1 MNKILALKRIFSILT
16 TFITALCFSQ
26 NIDLSNEWEINSNFV
41 FAEGLDLLV
50 EENISNIPDIKGLII
65 LQNGKIIFEDYYNDS
80 FQQQTYNT
88 FSITKSFTST
98 LVGQLYDMGEIMHP
112 DSSMSNFF
120 PAMFSDQISYLGDY
134 SLHNALTMSTGY
146 YDWYWANYNT
156 VSTFDLLSMPYA
168 APGGFYYQGS
178 ACHINSHLIY
188 HNSGLTPYNFAQTH
202 LFPFLGIEN
211 PYWYHGN
218 DLEINDAAVG
228 LFLNLRDMVKLGQLY
243 LQNGLSIENS
253 NGLQVENQV
262 LSEEWIELSTSQQ
275 ISTWGVPDLPGYGYL
290 WWIPDTEGVYLA
302 WGAGGQYIAVIP
314 KYNLIIGT
322 HASRFDPQD
331 TRNLRSEILNTI
343 IPFFEISPVINTN
356 IYNNSDNLIITWESH
371 SHPELEYYK
380 IEFSDNP
387 NFLYNHEE
395 IFIDDNYFVFDQNQL
410 ENGIEYYFRVTAYT
424 SMGWSDHSDIIS
436 GTLEILETDVVN
448 ITSNNFSLDQ
458 NYPNPFNPIT
468 TLRYNLPKASQ
479 VNVSVYDMLG
489 NIVKNLVNKNQSSG
503 SKSIQWDA
511 TNNEGEVV
519 SAGVYIYMIKA
530 GDFSQ
535 TKKMILLK

>member
-1 MNKILALKRIFSILT
+1 
-16 TFITALCFSQ
+16 
-26 NIDLSNEWEINSNFV
+26 
-41 FAEGLDLLV
+41 
-50 EENISNIPDIKGLII
+50 
-65 LQNGKIIFEDYYNDS
+65 
-80 FQQQTYNT
+80 
-88 FSITKSFTST
+88 
-98 LVGQLYDMGEIMHP
+98 LY
-112 DSSMSNFF
+112 
-120 PAMFSDQISYLGDY
+120 Q
-134 SLHNALTMSTGY
+134 
-146 YDWYWANYNT
+146 
-156 VSTFDLLSMPYA
+156 
-168 APGGFYYQGS
+168 
-178 ACHINSHLIY
+178 
-188 HNSGLTPYNFAQTH
+188 
-202 LFPFLGIEN
+202 
-211 PYWYHGN
+211 HGN

-380 IEFSDNP
+380 IEYSDNP
-387 NFLYNHEE
+387 NFLYNYEE